1 MARPA
6 DSAVRGTTKTAAAS
20 PTRFTNSDTN
30 RQQEEVNAKT
40 GKNQSDDPRRELD
53 DTAEFDVIP
62 LFTDDLNGH
71 DHDGDYPGDE
81 GGPWFGR
88 VVRRDP
94 EP

>member
-1 MARPA
+1 MTGNNRP
-6 DSAVRGTTKTAAAS
+6 
-20 PTRFTNSDTN
+20 
-30 RQQEEVNAKT
+30 
-40 GKNQSDDPRRELD
+40 DDLGRELD

-71 DHDGDYPGDE
+71 DHARDYSGDDADPC
-81 GGPWFGR
+81 FGR

>member
-1 MARPA
+1 M
-6 DSAVRGTTKTAAAS
+6 
-20 PTRFTNSDTN
+20 
-30 RQQEEVNAKT
+30 T
-40 GKNQSDDPRRELD
+40 GKNQPDDPRREPD

-71 DHDGDYPGDE
+71 DHAGDYPGDDAD
-81 GGPWFGR
+81 PWSGW

>member
-1 MARPA
+1 M
-6 DSAVRGTTKTAAAS
+6 
-20 PTRFTNSDTN
+20 
-30 RQQEEVNAKT
+30 T
-40 GKNQSDDPRRELD
+40 GNNQPDDLGRELD

-71 DHDGDYPGDE
+71 GGDDLGDNVD
-81 GGPWFGR
+81 PWSGW